1 LGFGQVS
8 HDIHDRKQAELA
20 LEESIRRLRILCQRL
35 LTLQEDSKRR
45 LVRKLHDEFSQTIT
59 GLKLNLA
66 AGTSKADE
74 NLKEHLAAA
83 ISLLD
88 ELVEK
93 ARSLSLE
100 LRPPML
106 DDLGLLPTLLWY
118 FQDYLVK
125 TRVAVEFVHEGIE
138 GRFTPAVE
146 TAAYRIVQE
155 ALSNVA
161 RHAAVNDATV
171 CVSANQHQLHLEVSD
186 QGKGFVPEAMLG
198 SHASSGLLEMQ
209 ERAEL
214 LNGHLTINSMLGRG
228 TSIIAAIPLTAS
240 EMPSRDLNQP
250 DENHDGKSINGR
262 D

>member
-1 LGFGQVS
+1 VS
-8 HDIHDRKQAELA
+8 DNKLRHNPAELTV
-20 LEESIRRLRILCQRL
+20 EESIERLRGLTRRL
-35 LTLQEDSKRR
+35 LTLQEDEKRR

-59 GLKLNLA
+59 GLKLMLGA
-66 AGTSKADE
+66 VAGKADK

-83 ISLLD
+83 VSLLD

-93 ARSLSLE
+93 TRSLSLE

-118 FQDYLVK
+118 LNHYSDK
-125 TRVAVEFVHEGIE
+125 ARVAVEFVHDGIE
-138 GRFTPAVE
+138 GRFSLEVE

-171 CVSANQHQLHLEVSD
+171 CVSANQQLLHLEVSD
-186 QGKGFVPEAMLG
+186 QGKGFETETVLRSQAG
-198 SHASSGLLEMQ
+198 SGLLEMQ

-214 LNGHLTINSMLGRG
+214 LHGHLTINSMVGRG
-228 TSIIAAIPLTAS
+228 TSIIAAIPLTVS
-240 EMPSRDLNQP
+240 EAHTH
-250 DENHDGKSINGR
+250 E
-262 D
+262 